1 MGLMKKA
8 ILRTL
13 AYADVFD
20 YPLLASEVWSFLIGK
35 KETDLDTV
43 QKELT
48 RMNADSELIDADRE
62 FYFLHGREKIVA
74 VRKKREKESQKKLA
88 IAQQTGRWL
97 RSIPMIKM
105 VAVTGA
111 LAMKNSQKEDDI
123 DLLILTSKNRLWL
136 TRLLTVF
143 LIEIVAHRRRPGDRK
158 FANKICLNMFLDEDH
173 LAVPEK
179 EQDLFSAHEVCQMKV
194 LWEKNATYKKFLKEN
209 QWVKRF
215 LPNWKP

>member
-1 MGLMKKA
+1 MKKA

-20 YPLLASEVWSFLIGK
+20 YPLKKEEIYRFLISSIKYQVSSVSQALKGLPQISQ
-35 KETDLDTV
+35 E
-43 QKELT
+43 EG
-48 RMNADSELIDADRE
+48 
-62 FYFLHGREKIVA
+62 FLFLKGREKIVA

-88 IAQQTGRWL
+88 IAQRTGRWL
-97 RSIPMIKM
+97 RLIPFIKM

-111 LAMKNSQKEDDI
+111 LAMKNSQRKDDV
-123 DLLILTSKNRLWL
+123 DLLIVTSKNRLWL

-143 LIEIVAHRRRPGDRK
+143 LIEIVARRRRPGDK
-158 FANKICLNMFLDEDH
+158 EFANKICLNMFLDKDH
-173 LAVPEK
+173 LSVPEK

-194 LWEKNATYKKFLKEN
+194 LWEKDETYQKFLKEN